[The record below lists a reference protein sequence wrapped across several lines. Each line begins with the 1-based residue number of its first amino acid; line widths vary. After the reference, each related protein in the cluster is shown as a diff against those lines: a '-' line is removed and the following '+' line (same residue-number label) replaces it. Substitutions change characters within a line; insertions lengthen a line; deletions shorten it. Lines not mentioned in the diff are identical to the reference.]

1 MAHRC
6 VFFFPSEF
14 HANGSSLQYHQGL
27 AHRRDKTGSAHNAN
41 LEEELSVFHFL
52 SLRDIR

>member
-27 AHRRDKTGSAHNAN
+27 AHRRDKTGSAHIAN